1 MSDDLN
7 KARIDLAY
15 NRGKVRAGFDFA
27 EWTDDERVLLYAQ
40 FANDFADDAI
50 EMLDEALAQVDRL
63 AQALANSDPHADAT
77 EDWEM
82 EIWSC
87 CGVEAHI
94 FHDFDMAEIHAP
106 DCIYVWAVEHA
117 AKAERGKTNERKR

>member
-63 AQALANSDPHADAT
+63 GQALANLNPLTYDSIEGAWGWLCENCGEFDPITPGTKDD
-77 EDWEM
+77 EP
-82 EIWSC
+82 
-87 CGVEAHI
+87 
-94 FHDFDMAEIHAP
+94 FRHAP
-106 DCIYVWAVEHA
+106 DCIYVWAVEHD
-117 AKAERGKTNERKR
+117 KKRDGQ